1 MDEKSFQEQL
11 QQFTTPEGQ
20 YFKEFQNNFAHHPE
34 LRQRLDDL
42 FRDRYPEPASQP
54 PPTPP
59 PPSPGTAPQIGNPSD
74 KAQGAIV
81 NPAPTSSEKS
91 SLDDYDVAQDHLR
104 HVWRD
109 GYEGNMKSAETAR
122 DFIFDAKNVEDEAL
136 FARVVSSPMGNDPRV
151 IQALH
156 RIAGMLP
163 ATAHPADIGDM
174 SQQQRI
180 DAAGGVAAYL
190 FGRDGRLADNPILR
204 GLADAVD
211 QETLINFGARLFRR
225 IFGK

>member
-1 MDEKSFQEQL
+1 MDEKNFREQL

-42 FRDRYPEPASQP
+42 FKSRYPEPASQP
-54 PPTPP
+54 PAPP
-59 PPSPGTAPQIGNPSD
+59 PNAETSTQGPGASVRPE
-74 KAQGAIV
+74 A
-81 NPAPTSSEKS
+81 TSSEKIGR
-91 SLDDYDVAQDHLR
+91 DPYAIAEEHLK
-104 HVWRD
+104 HEWRD
-109 GYEGNMKSAETAR
+109 GYEANMKTSLAAR
-122 DFIFDAKNVEDEAL
+122 DFLFDAKNVEDEAL
-136 FARVVSSPMGNDPRV
+136 FARVVSSPMGNDPRLL
-151 IQALH
+151 QALH

-163 ATAHPADIGDM
+163 ASAHPSDIGDM

-190 FGRDGRLADNPILR
+190 FGRDGRLEDNPILR

-211 QETLINFGARLFRR
+211 QESLINFGARLHRR
-225 IFGK
+225 IFGR